1 MRFQEADE
9 MNTGQLDFVPRERRN
24 QGPRLA
30 MAFIAIFALV
40 LAIGYSSALSVHAV
54 GTPLLGLCVLIL
66 GFYVVSRFQRNLDL
80 VMTTEFQNMLF
91 SQAAALGTSFCLF
104 TRRDGTVVY
113 ANSGLRELFGRG
125 AGDSQALESI
135 FKAGQVAITDRER
148 VMSAIYSN
156 AGERLIFPITTPSG
170 QQKNYVLTVEPIT
183 RPGGYVVIRGREYR
197 GERIGTQVM
206 PDMLRGTTLAKLDHM
221 LTTTPIGQYAT
232 DAFGRFEYVNPALE
246 HMLGYQPGEI
256 VGTRMTLPQVLY
268 QLGERA
274 MPDDY
279 TLADFAG
286 EAMLEAKGRG
296 TVSCTLFQNVIR
308 DEKGKTTGVSGSVIA
323 AGALQ

>member
-1 MRFQEADE
+1 MRFQEANE
-9 MNTGQLDFVPRERRN
+9 ANTSQLDFVPRERRN

-30 MAFIAIFALV
+30 ATFIAIFFLIIT
-40 LAIGYSSALSVHAV
+40 IGYSSSLSVHSV
-54 GTPLLGLCVLIL
+54 GTPILAMLVLVL
-66 GFYVVSRFQRNLDL
+66 GFYVVTRFQQNLDL

-113 ANSGLRELFGRG
+113 ANQGMRELFGRG
-125 AGDSQALESI
+125 AGESQALETI
-135 FKAGQVAITDRER
+135 FKAGQVAVADRER

-156 AGERLIFPITTPSG
+156 AGERLIFPITLPSG
-170 QQKNYVLTVEPIT
+170 QQKNFVLTVEPIT
-183 RPGGYVVIRGREYR
+183 RPSGYVVLRGREYR
-197 GERIGTQVM
+197 GERTGSQVM

-232 DAFGRFEYVNPALE
+232 DAFGRFEYVNPAFE
-246 HMLGYQPGEI
+246 QMLGYQSGEI
-256 VGTRMTLPQVLY
+256 VEQRLTLPQVLY

-274 MPDDY
+274 MVDDY

-286 EAMLEAKGRG
+286 DAVIQGKSRTTTNCM
-296 TVSCTLFQNVIR
+296 LFQNVIR
-308 DEKGKTTGVSGSVIA
+308 DEKGKTAGVSGSVIA
-323 AGALQ
+323 AAALQ